1 MNPDCPQFHRVVG
14 CDVAKQS
21 VTLHDLASGRTV
33 TVANEPE
40 ALGQALAGFRGHD
53 LAVCEA
59 TGGYEDVLLGVL
71 HGLSIPAHRGH
82 GTLISAFA
90 RSFGLAKTD
99 RIDARVLALYG
110 RERGPRLARWRPVD
124 DDSLQLVALV
134 RRRMDLVELRKAERT
149 RARAPRVATIAASL
163 ARSLAFLDAEI
174 ADLDARI
181 EACVAASSRLEARS
195 RVLRTLPG
203 VGETIA
209 AALLALIP
217 ELGTLDRRRAA
228 SLAAV
233 APHPR
238 DSGTIRK
245 HRTTSGGRRELKPML
260 FLAALTAVRGHNVV
274 ADFYRRLLEAG
285 KPKRLALTAVMR
297 KIVVIANARLAQI
310 ETQLT

>member
-1 MNPDCPQFHRVVG
+1 MNPDCPQIHRVVG
-14 CDVAKQS
+14 CDVAKHS
-21 VTLHDLASGRTV
+21 VTLHDLVSGRTI
-33 TVANEPE
+33 TIANEPE
-40 ALGQALAGFRGHD
+40 ALSQALAAFRAHE

-71 HGLSIPAHRGH
+71 HGLSIPVHRGH
-82 GTLISAFA
+82 GTLISAYA

-124 DDSLQLVALV
+124 DESRQLVALV

-149 RARAPRVATIAASL
+149 RAKGPRAAFVAASV

-174 ADLDARI
+174 ADLDGQI
-181 EACVAASSRLEARS
+181 QACVTASSRLEARG
-195 RVLRTLPG
+195 RVLRGLPG
-203 VGETIA
+203 VGDTIA
-209 AALLALIP
+209 AGLLALIP

-260 FLAALTAVRGHNVV
+260 FLAALTAVRGNNPL

-297 KIVVIANARLAQI
+297 KIIVIANARLAQL
-310 ETQLT
+310 EPQLT

>member
-1 MNPDCPQFHRVVG
+1 MNHDCPQFHRVVG
-14 CDVAKQS
+14 CDVAKHS
-21 VTLHDLASGRTV
+21 VTLHDLASGRTF
-33 TVANEPE
+33 TVDNEPE
-40 ALGQALAGFRGHD
+40 ALGQALAAFRGHD

-59 TGGYEDVLLGVL
+59 TGGHEDVLLGVL

-82 GTLISAFA
+82 GTQISAYA

-124 DDSLQLVALV
+124 EDSLQLVALV

-149 RARAPRVATIAASL
+149 RAGGPRAAAVAASL
-163 ARSLAFLDAEI
+163 TRSLAFLDAEI
-174 ADLDARI
+174 AELDDRI
-181 EACVAASSRLEARS
+181 RDCVTASSRLEARS
-195 RVLRTLPG
+195 RVLRDLPG
-203 VGETIA
+203 VGDTIA
-209 AALLALIP
+209 AGLLALMP

-245 HRTTSGGRRELKPML
+245 HRTTSGGRRELRPML
-260 FLAALTAVRGHNVV
+260 FLAALTAVRGKNVL
-274 ADFYRRLLEAG
+274 ADFYRRLVEAG

-297 KIVVIANARLAQI
+297 KIVVIANARLAQL
-310 ETQLT
+310 EAQLT